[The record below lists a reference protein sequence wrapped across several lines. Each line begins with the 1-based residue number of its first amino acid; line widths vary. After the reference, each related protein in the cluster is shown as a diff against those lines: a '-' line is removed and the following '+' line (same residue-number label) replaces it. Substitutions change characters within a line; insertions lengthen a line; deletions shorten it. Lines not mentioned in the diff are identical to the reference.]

1 MLGGL
6 CSSRVLPGA
15 GEHVGVGAVTAVRL
29 NELRDEMWDLAER
42 DPLTD
47 VEERRWQQLVPY
59 WVALANR
66 ILEDRN

>member
-1 MLGGL
+1 
-6 CSSRVLPGA
+6 
-15 GEHVGVGAVTAVRL
+15 VGAVTAVRL